1 MKEAI
6 LLTNGYKL
14 DHRRQY
20 PENTEYVYSNWTPY
34 KRLEERGF
42 AATNLVLGVGSYT
55 YQYKSRD
62 SLGFAMKATWCQVNG
77 EGREIFKDPKTDD
90 GTKKSLK
97 GLICVAPTPDGSYEA
112 IDQCPK
118 SQEELGE
125 LQTIYENG
133 VLIKDWTLEEIR
145 RNVNASIKFSKTKG
159 E

>member
-1 MKEAI
+1 M
-6 LLTNGYKL
+6 
-14 DHRRQY
+14 
-20 PENTEYVYSNWTPY
+20 
-34 KRLEERGF
+34 
-42 AATNLVLGVGSYT
+42 LGVGSYT

-125 LQTIYENG
+125 LQTVYENG

-145 RNVNASIKFSKTKG
+145 RSVNASIKFSKTKG